1 MAEKEKVLVVG
12 GNGFIG
18 SHLVDAL
25 LDDNYQVSVYDLS
38 KDKIRGELDD
48 VTYYYG
54 SIEEM
59 ALLERAVE
67 PQEIIIHLVSTTVPG
82 SSNKN
87 MAFDIRTNLIASVN
101 LLQIMKNLGKER
113 IIYLSSGGTVY
124 GNTETYP
131 IPESHILEPISSYG
145 IVKLAVEKYLLMFQE
160 LYGLKPLIFRPAN
173 IYGPRQNIDKPQGVT
188 GHFIKNILL
197 GKEISVWGD
206 GEVRKDYLY
215 VNDLVT
221 AIIKGIES
229 RKQGIFNIGSGSDD
243 SINDII
249 DILKEFVDFEIDYQ
263 EARQFDVKKVSLD
276 ITAIKKE
283 LDWLPKV
290 SLKEGV
296 KAQYDWMKNAMTK
309 S

>member
-283 LDWLPKV
+283 LDWQPKV

-296 KAQYDWMKNAMTK
+296 KAQYDWMKNAMK

>member
-1 MAEKEKVLVVG
+1 MAKKEKILVVG

-18 SHLVDAL
+18 SHLVDTL
-25 LDDNYQVSVYDLS
+25 LEHGYQVSIYDLS
-38 KDKIRGELDD
+38 QDKIRGELDG

-59 ALLERAVE
+59 DLLEKAVE
-67 PQEIIIHLVSTTVPG
+67 PQDIIIHLVSTTVPG

-101 LLQIMKNLGKER
+101 LLQIMKKLEKER

-131 IPESHILEPISSYG
+131 IPENHTLEPISSYG

-215 VNDLVT
+215 VNDLVS

-229 RKQGIFNIGSGSDD
+229 KKQGIFNIGSGSDD
-243 SINDII
+243 SINEII
-249 DILKEFVDFEIDYQ
+249 GILKEFVDFEIDYQ

-283 LDWLPKV
+283 LDWLPEV

-296 KAQYDWMKNAMTK
+296 KAQYEWMKEAMNK
-309 S
+309 